1 MKRFHDVWSYLEK
14 EVGYKVVQMEVSM
27 EDKSTL
33 RRVQIDLGT
42 KSLEDLDFLKVTTES
57 TSYVGVIKRAIR
69 VLRALL
75 TLLDQGG
82 AIFVRMP
89 NGEEKK
95 ILIL

>member
-1 MKRFHDVWSYLEK
+1 
-14 EVGYKVVQMEVSM
+14 M